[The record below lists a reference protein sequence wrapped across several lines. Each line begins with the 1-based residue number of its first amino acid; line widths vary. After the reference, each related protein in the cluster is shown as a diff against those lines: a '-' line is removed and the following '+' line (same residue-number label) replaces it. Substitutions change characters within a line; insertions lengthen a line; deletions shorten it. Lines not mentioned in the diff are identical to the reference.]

1 MKHLKLFFYLISFSL
16 AFTACGGDDD
26 DTGGGGNN
34 GGKSSGDE
42 TSQYVR
48 SASNTNANDPSKQNS
63 LVAPYVNNLEFPH
76 VKTTGNN
83 IVVVHIAN
91 GIGLN
96 YAIEWDADK
105 HSQRWSCY
113 TMHNGNSNR
122 NMYSRKPHE
131 NGGDFTEYPNDPF
144 LDSKY
149 HFTYDPYTSPFQHGH
164 IFPSGDRGYNYNP
177 EANIQTFYMTNMQ
190 PQIGEFNTGVWEKM
204 ERTVRNWNNSNFREV
219 LYVCKGGTIDSED
232 NYGYVNA
239 SGQYIDRKYI
249 GSGDNKI
256 PVPRYFYMAF
266 LCKKPQS
273 QGGGYEAAAFWIEH
287 KVSSDANLLKY
298 LISIDE
304 LEQKTGIDFFCNL
317 PDKTEDVVEK
327 TIGSSF
333 KVGLQ

>member
-1 MKHLKLFFYLISFSL
+1 MKTLKLFFYLISFSL

-34 GGKSSGDE
+34 GGKSGGDTE
-42 TSQYVR
+42 V
-48 SASNTNANDPSKQNS
+48 NVNANDPSKHNS
-63 LVAPYVNNLEFPH
+63 LAAPYINNLEFPH
-76 VKTTGNN
+76 VKDGNSN
-83 IVVVHIAN
+83 YIIIHLAQ

-96 YAIEWDADK
+96 NSTEWDFTK
-105 HSQRWSCY
+105 HSQRWTCFSW
-113 TMHNGNSNR
+113 HAGNSD
-122 NMYSRKPHE
+122 SSTKRKPDE
-131 NGGDFTEYPNDPF
+131 KTGEDFSEYPNDPG
-144 LDSKY
+144 LPSQY
-149 HFTYDPYTSPFQHGH
+149 HFTVDPYRSSGFDHGH
-164 IFPSGDRGYNYNP
+164 IMASADRSYAYN
-177 EANIQTFYMTNMQ
+177 ETANRQTFYMTNMQ
-190 PQIGEFNTGVWEKM
+190 PQVNGFNAGVWQNM
-204 ERTVRNWNNSNFREV
+204 ENQARKWNNSNFREV
-219 LYVCKGGTIDSED
+219 LYVCKGGTIDSEE
-232 NYGYVNA
+232 NLGYVNA
-239 SGQYIDRKYI
+239 SGQYQSDRKYI
-249 GSGDNKI
+249 GSGNNRI

>member
-34 GGKSSGDE
+34 GGKSGGDTE
-42 TSQYVR
+42 V
-48 SASNTNANDPSKQNS
+48 NVNANDPTKQNS
-63 LVAPYVNNLEFPH
+63 LVAPYINNLEFPH
-76 VKTTGNN
+76 VKDGNN
-83 IVVVHIAN
+83 IIVIHLAN

-96 YAIEWDADK
+96 YTVEWDADK
-105 HSQRWSCY
+105 HAQRWSCY
-113 TMHNGNSNR
+113 QMHSGNSNSSIT
-122 NMYSRKPHE
+122 SRKPKE
-131 NGGDFTEYPNDPF
+131 TGDFAEYPNDPS

-149 HFTYDPYTSPFQHGH
+149 HFTVDPYWGSGFDHGH
-164 IFPSGDRGYNYNP
+164 IFPSADRAYGYN
-177 EANIQTFYMTNMQ
+177 EQANRQTFYLTNMQ
-190 PQIGEFNTGVWEKM
+190 PQRNAFNTGVWEKM
-204 ERTVRNWNNSNFREV
+204 ERQVRNWNNSNFREV
-219 LYVCKGGTIDSED
+219 LFICKGGTIDSED
-232 NYGYVNA
+232 NLGYIDGNGKYQ
-239 SGQYIDRKYI
+239 SDRKYI
-249 GSGDNKI
+249 GSGSNRI
-256 PVPRYFYMAF
+256 PVPLYFYMAV
-266 LCKKPQS
+266 LCKKPAS

-287 KVSSDANLLKY
+287 KESADDKLLKY

>member
-34 GGKSSGDE
+34 GGKSGGDTE
-42 TSQYVR
+42 V
-48 SASNTNANDPSKQNS
+48 NVNANDPTKQNS
-63 LVAPYVNNLEFPH
+63 LVAPYINNLEFPH
-76 VKTTGNN
+76 VKDGNSN
-83 IVVVHIAN
+83 YIIIHLAQ

-96 YAIEWDADK
+96 NSTEWDFTK
-105 HSQRWSCY
+105 HSQRWTCFSW
-113 TMHNGNSNR
+113 HAGNSD
-122 NMYSRKPHE
+122 SSTKRKPDE
-131 NGGDFTEYPNDPF
+131 KTGEDFSEYPNDPG
-144 LDSKY
+144 LPSQY
-149 HFTYDPYTSPFQHGH
+149 HFTVDPYRSSGFDHGH
-164 IFPSGDRGYNYNP
+164 IMASADRSYAYN
-177 EANIQTFYMTNMQ
+177 ETANRQTFYMTNMQ
-190 PQIGEFNTGVWEKM
+190 PQVNGFNAGVWQNM
-204 ERTVRNWNNSNFREV
+204 ENQARKWNNSNFREV
-219 LYVCKGGTIDSED
+219 LYVCKGGTIDSEE
-232 NYGYVNA
+232 NLGYVNA
-239 SGQYIDRKYI
+239 SGQYQSDRKYI
-249 GSGDNKI
+249 GSGNNRI